1 LRDLRA
7 GNDYEVPAAGLL
19 CAGPILG
26 YGKNKVVFT
35 GEDASGA
42 REVYAFQPGISR
54 LDTLTRLDG
63 KAGELHWYLRNNAL
77 LAVYAKDGRSDL
89 YRIDPWSREAR
100 DLTKARFGRV
110 AGFDLSRDG
119 ERLALC
125 GYDAQ
130 SPGAQAQGS
139 QGAAGSQGADGSRSA
154 TGSQSATLWV
164 TNPDLQAPIAIA
176 NERGLLGSP
185 RWNPAGDKL
194 AWLSANVP
202 DSADGTTGL
211 AGAAGPTS
219 AAGAAKAQ
227 ASGELRIFDFAS
239 KTLVNA
245 TVQSRVRSFAWSADG
260 KRIFYS
266 AGVNLADLN
275 AFNVDSVSLS
285 KLTRAAHAPRSEENP
300 VPKILGDRDGILF
313 EAATDGGRKL
323 IWMDAKTGEE
333 RTVADSAGYN
343 SLK

>member
-1 LRDLRA
+1 
-7 GNDYEVPAAGLL
+7 
-19 CAGPILG
+19 
-26 YGKNKVVFT
+26 
-35 GEDASGA
+35 
-42 REVYAFQPGISR
+42 
-54 LDTLTRLDG
+54 
-63 KAGELHWYLRNNAL
+63 
-77 LAVYAKDGRSDL
+77 
-89 YRIDPWSREAR
+89 
-100 DLTKARFGRV
+100 
-110 AGFDLSRDG
+110 
-119 ERLALC
+119 
-125 GYDAQ
+125 
-130 SPGAQAQGS
+130 
-139 QGAAGSQGADGSRSA
+139 
-154 TGSQSATLWV
+154 
-164 TNPDLQAPIAIA
+164 
-176 NERGLLGSP
+176 
-185 RWNPAGDKL
+185 L

-245 TVQSRVRSFAWSADG
+245 TIQSRVRSFAWSADG